1 MGLVIMAMGYSKR
14 KGIECM
20 KDNLSRRRKKY
31 ALGLLAV
38 TAATIGTSFSPS
50 APWVMASKT
59 ESDYGTPSNVPPVF
73 NPPVYNELD
82 FDPDENK
89 IKAYY
94 YHVQAGDNVTVT
106 PNTFTEK
113 DFDGN
118 DVTFN
123 NFIVK
128 ANDTLVE
135 DSDDIVLDTGNSENT
150 EKGKENGV
158 TRKYKLTLS
167 KALKDKIDKAA
178 TGGSSG
184 GAAPSKLEDGTNTTV
199 EGDGTDGNKYKVN
212 LKSDVT
218 NITSI
223 SGDATNGL
231 TLHSGG
237 DGTAGKTEVAVT
249 NTGVTFTTKPAKGKG
264 TTITING
271 NGIDVSSKKI
281 TGLGNG
287 AIAAGSTDAVTG
299 GQLHSTNTDVTNLRV
314 TKLDKTA
321 ERHIKPGTYNVMN
334 GTVTLEYVN
343 GEGNATTEKAIIN
356 GIATKSDIWRLGIQ
370 NAGDTTTTDIT
381 PSTDGKVTLKAGD
394 NVTLES
400 NAGTV
405 TISAKNKITSVTSG
419 NLDAL
424 SVDTSNG
431 AVTVNPVLAS
441 SISNRGDANK
451 LVTAGVVSTAITN
464 ATNPLA
470 KNDLSNITDA
480 GKKVITGL
488 GTKVAAGMGI
498 SVQESEDTT
507 TGQKTYTV
515 SSTAVAPKFANGTNT
530 TLEGDGTA
538 TKPYKYNVNP
548 ALTGITSITG
558 DTGLT
563 FIGAGTAVTI
573 NGNGVNVGGT
583 RVTNLADAAL
593 TGSSTDAVTGKQ
605 LHATNEKVEGKLDK
619 TAERHIKLST
629 YTVTNGSVT
638 LNYVDGEGH
647 DVADTTT
654 INGVASTSDVWKL
667 GIKNNGDKRA
677 TAITPTADGNVTL
690 KAGDNVSLS
699 SSNGEVTISAK
710 NTVKS
715 IISGDANTLTVTDN
729 NGDVT
734 LTPMVA
740 TDITSDGDKN
750 KLVTAG
756 VVNTAITNATSPLA
770 NKNLSNITDAGKK
783 VITGLGTKV
792 VAGTGIDVQESE
804 DTATGQKTYTVSST
818 AVAPKFANGTNTT
831 VSGDGSTGNEYSF
844 DVNPNLTSISSVSGG
859 TSGLTLKSSNATKG
873 AKTEVSLTNGGVT
886 FKSTPTTGDAKTV
899 TINSNGIH
907 AGDTK
912 ITGLENGAIAAGSKD
927 AVTGDQ
933 LHTTNEK
940 VESKLD
946 KTAERHIKSGT
957 YSVENGKV
965 TLTYAD
971 GTGAD
976 VPNETAIINGVAAKS
991 DLWGLSINNGNGAT
1005 DVTPATGKIT
1015 LTAGDNVDIQN
1026 KNGTVTI
1033 SAKDVV
1039 KSVTSATPEAVTVN
1053 NTNGSVTVTA
1063 NTAGDITKA
1072 ADANKL
1078 VTASVVNTAIT
1089 NATKPLAD
1097 KNLSNITDAGK
1108 KMITGLGTK
1117 VAAGTGIDV
1126 QESEDTATGQKT
1138 YTVSTT
1144 ARAPKFENGTN
1155 TTVSGDGTEANK
1167 YTFNVSPT
1175 LTNITSVTGNTT
1187 SGLTLSSGGDTT
1199 TGKTELA
1206 LANGG
1211 ATFTSTSAGGTVKTV
1226 TISTTGINAGD
1237 TKITNLADGA
1247 ISKDSKD
1254 AVNGSQLFNER
1265 VTSPVIFVDKDGNQ
1279 VFKTADGKFVT
1290 KEGTE
1295 ITDADELAKIH
1306 TKVNA
1311 ANPMTL
1317 DNVASTIENTTVP
1330 NATDPQNPTFKEKLT
1345 AAAGNDA
1352 TKHAVV
1358 NVEDLHKATT
1368 SASDS
1373 TVAKGLDFYG
1383 DDTKTTDKVH
1393 RDLGTAL
1400 KIQGADTYT
1409 RKDTDTT
1416 GTTNIRVTNN
1426 ASGDGLN
1433 VAMANTLRGIT
1444 SITNG
1449 NGATDV
1455 ASTTM
1460 NITGDGVEIT
1470 NAQPAANGNK
1480 ASKTTVTI
1488 GKEGINAGGTKVTN
1502 VAEGAISEDS
1512 TDVVIGK
1519 QLHATNTDVANL
1531 KLTKLDKAD
1540 DVHVQA
1546 GEYAVNDKTGT
1557 VELTLAKG
1565 ENDTDTGKK
1574 VKISGIVTHAVL
1586 SNTMDAYELNIE
1598 GDENTSNK
1606 NSLKKGVAVHGSS
1619 NFTPDEATQKAG
1631 INIQAKA
1638 TDKGF
1643 DVKLSDTLTNMKG
1656 ITFAPTTQGGA
1667 SVSLT
1672 STGLDNGGNTIT
1684 NVAAGVNDTD
1694 AVNVSQLKNLAHA
1707 TVNVDSRINRLGAQS
1722 AAMAGLR
1729 HLQYD
1734 PLEPTT
1740 IMAGVGTYKGQTALA
1755 LGIAHYK
1762 NESLLFHAGASIG
1775 SDPNELMANAGVS
1788 WKFGSR
1794 ADETAVK
1801 DTFRQ
1806 GPISSSY
1813 ALQDKVA
1820 ALEAQNQM
1828 QKEEINELKAQLA
1841 EVLQYIKKA
1850 N

>member
-1 MGLVIMAMGYSKR
+1 MN
-14 KGIECM
+14 
-20 KDNLSRRRKKY
+20 DNLSRRSKKY
-31 ALGLLAV
+31 AIALLAA
-38 TAATIGTSFSPS
+38 TAATVATSFTPS

-82 FDPDENK
+82 FDPNENK

-106 PNTFTEK
+106 SNTFKED

-118 DVTFN
+118 NVTFN

-135 DSDDIVLDTGNSENT
+135 DSDDIVVDTGNSENT

-178 TGGSSG
+178 AGGGSG

-237 DGTAGKTEVAVT
+237 DGTAGKTEVAIT

-264 TTITING
+264 TTITINS

-299 GQLHSTNTDVTNLRV
+299 GQLHSTNTDVANLRA

-343 GEGNATTEKAIIN
+343 GEGNVTTEKAIIN

-488 GTKVAAGMGI
+488 GTEV
-498 SVQESEDTT
+498 VQGNGVTVTPNEDAT
-507 TGQKTYTV
+507 TGKKTYII
-515 SSTAVAPKFANGTNT
+515 SAVKPNFAAGTNT
-530 TLEGDGTA
+530 TLEGEGTPA
-538 TKPYKYNVNP
+538 KPYKYNVNP
-548 ALTGITSITG
+548 VLTGITSITG

-605 LHATNEKVEGKLDK
+605 LHTTNIKVTNLETTKLDK
-619 TAERHIKLST
+619 TAERHIKPST

-654 INGVASTSDVWKL
+654 INGVASISDVWKL
-667 GIKNNGDKRA
+667 GIKNNGDKTA
-677 TAITPTADGNVTL
+677 TVITPTADGKVTL

-750 KLVTAG
+750 KLVTAS
-756 VVNTAITNATSPLA
+756 VVNTAITNATNPLA
-770 NKNLSNITDAGKK
+770 KNDLSNITDTGKK

-792 VAGTGIDVQESE
+792 VAGTGIDVKESE
-804 DTATGQKTYTVSST
+804 DTTTGQKTYTVSTT
-818 AVAPKFANGTNTT
+818 ARAPKFENGTNTT
-831 VSGDGSTGNEYSF
+831 LTGDGSTGNEYSF

-886 FKSTPTTGDAKTV
+886 FKSTPTTGDVKTV

-927 AVTGDQ
+927 AVTGNQ

-991 DLWGLSINNGNGAT
+991 DLWSLSINNGNGTT
-1005 DVTPATGKIT
+1005 DVTPATGKVT
-1015 LTAGDNVDIQN
+1015 LTAGDNIDIQN
-1026 KNGTVTI
+1026 KNGVVTI

-1039 KSVTSATPEAVTVN
+1039 KSVTSATPDALTVN
-1053 NTNGSVTVTA
+1053 NINGSITVTA

-1117 VAAGTGIDV
+1117 VVAGTGIDV

-1144 ARAPKFENGTN
+1144 ARAPKFANGTN

-1265 VTSPVIFVDKDGNQ
+1265 VTSPVIFVDKDGKQ

-1317 DNVASTIENTTVP
+1317 DNVASTIEDTTVP
-1330 NATDPQNPTFKEKLT
+1330 NAADPQNPTFKEKLT

-1373 TVAKGLDFYG
+1373 IAAKGLDFYG
-1383 DDTKTTDKVH
+1383 DDTTTTGKVH

-1416 GTTNIRVTNN
+1416 GTTNISVTNN
-1426 ASGDGLN
+1426 ASGDGLH

-1449 NGATDV
+1449 NGTTDV

-1470 NAQPAANGNK
+1470 NTQPAANGNK

-1488 GKEGINAGGTKVTN
+1488 GKDGINAGGTKITN
-1502 VAEGAISEDS
+1502 VAEGAINETS

-1531 KLTKLDKAD
+1531 KLTKLDKTD

-1598 GDENTSNK
+1598 GDENTTNK

-1619 NFTPDEATQKAG
+1619 NFTPDEATKNAG

-1643 DVKLSDTLTNMKG
+1643 DVKLADTLTNMKG

-1734 PLEPTT
+1734 PMEPTT
-1740 IMAGVGTYKGQTALA
+1740 VMAGVGTYKGQTALA

-1775 SDPNELMANAGVS
+1775 SNHDELMANAGVS

-1794 ADETAVK
+1794 SGESAVK

>member
-299 GQLHSTNTDVTNLRV
+299 GQLHSTNTDVANLRA

-356 GIATKSDIWRLGIQ
+356 GIATKSDIWKLGIQ

-381 PSTDGKVTLKAGD
+381 PGTDGKVTLKAGD
-394 NVTLES
+394 NITLES

-405 TISAKNKITSVTSG
+405 TISAKNKITSITSG

-431 AVTVNPVLAS
+431 AVTINPVLAS

-488 GTKVAAGMGI
+488 GTEV
-498 SVQESEDTT
+498 VQGNGVTVTPNEDAT
-507 TGQKTYTV
+507 TGKKTYTI
-515 SSTAVAPKFANGTNT
+515 SAVKPNFAAGTNT
-530 TLEGDGTA
+530 TLEGEGTA
-538 TKPYKYNVNP
+538 AKPYKYNVNP

-605 LHATNEKVEGKLDK
+605 LHTTNIKVTNLETTKLDK
-619 TAERHIKLST
+619 TAERHIKPST

-654 INGVASTSDVWKL
+654 INGVASISDVWKL
-667 GIKNNGDKRA
+667 GIKNNGDKTA
-677 TAITPTADGNVTL
+677 TVITPTADGNVTL

-734 LTPMVA
+734 LTPVVA

-770 NKNLSNITDAGKK
+770 NKNLSNIADAGKK

-792 VAGTGIDVQESE
+792 AAGMGISVQESE
-804 DTATGQKTYTVSST
+804 DTTTGQKTYTVSST

-859 TSGLTLKSSNATKG
+859 TSGLTLKSSGATKG

-991 DLWGLSINNGNGAT
+991 DLWDLSINNGNGAT
-1005 DVTPATGKIT
+1005 DVTPATGKVT
-1015 LTAGDNVDIQN
+1015 LTAGDNIDIQN

-1039 KSVTSATPEAVTVN
+1039 KSVTSATPDALTVN

-1117 VAAGTGIDV
+1117 VVAGTGIDV
-1126 QESEDTATGQKT
+1126 QESEDTTTGQKT
-1138 YTVSTT
+1138 YTVSST
-1144 ARAPKFENGTN
+1144 AVAPKFANGTN

-1226 TISTTGINAGD
+1226 TINTTGINAGD

-1265 VTSPVIFVDKDGNQ
+1265 VTSPVIFVDKDGKQ
-1279 VFKTADGKFVT
+1279 VFKTAEGKFVT
-1290 KEGTE
+1290 KEGTAVA
-1295 ITDADELAKIH
+1295 DADLDKVH

-1311 ANPMTL
+1311 DKAMTL

-1330 NATDPQNPTFKEKLT
+1330 NAADPKHVTFKEKLT

-1373 TVAKGLDFYG
+1373 IVAKGLDFYG
-1383 DDTKTTDKVH
+1383 DDTATTGKVH

-1409 RKDTDTT
+1409 RKDTDTM
-1416 GTTNIRVTNN
+1416 GTTNISVIKN

-1449 NGATDV
+1449 DGATDV

-1460 NITGDGVEIT
+1460 HITGDGVEIT

-1488 GKEGINAGGTKVTN
+1488 GKDGINAGGTKVTN
-1502 VAEGAISEDS
+1502 VAEGTIGKDS

-1598 GDENTSNK
+1598 GDENTTNK

-1619 NFTPDEATQKAG
+1619 NFTPDEATKNAG

-1643 DVKLSDTLTNMKG
+1643 DVKLADTLTNMKG
-1656 ITFAPTTQGGA
+1656 ITFEPATKGA
-1667 SVSLT
+1667 TPVSLT
-1672 STGLDNGGNTIT
+1672 STGLDNGGNRIT
-1684 NVAAGVNDTD
+1684 NVAAGQHDTD

-1707 TVNVDSRINRLGAQS
+1707 TVAIDSRINRLGAQS

-1734 PLEPTT
+1734 PMEPTT
-1740 IMAGVGTYKGQTALA
+1740 LMAGVGTYKGQTALA
-1755 LGIAHYK
+1755 LGVAHYK

-1801 DTFRQ
+1801 DTYRQ

-1841 EVLQYIKKA
+1841 EVLQYIKKG
-1850 N
+1850 

>member
-1 MGLVIMAMGYSKR
+1 MGLVIMAMCYSKK

-20 KDNLSRRRKKY
+20 NDNLSRRRKKY
-31 ALGLLAV
+31 AIALLAV
-38 TAATIGTSFSPS
+38 TTATVGTSFTPS
-50 APWVMASKT
+50 APWVMASKGA
-59 ESDYGTPSNVPPVF
+59 SGGGANSNIPPTF
-73 NPPVYNELD
+73 NPPVYTEVP
-82 FDPDENK
+82 FDSSSEK
-89 IKAYY
+89 IEIPY

-106 PNTFTEK
+106 TNTFTET
-113 DFDGN
+113 DFNGN
-118 DVTFN
+118 VEATFN

-135 DSDDIVLDTGNSENT
+135 DSDDIVVDKNNSEHA
-150 EKGKENGV
+150 EKGSVNGV

-178 TGGSSG
+178 TGGG

-287 AIAAGSTDAVTG
+287 AIVAGSTDAVTG
-299 GQLHSTNTDVTNLRV
+299 GQLHSTNTDVANLRV

-321 ERHIKPGTYNVMN
+321 ERHIKSGTYSVEN
-334 GTVTLEYVN
+334 GKVTLTYTDGTGADVPNE
-343 GEGNATTEKAIIN
+343 TAIIN
-356 GIATKSDIWRLGIQ
+356 GVAAKSDLWSLSINNG
-370 NAGDTTTTDIT
+370 NGAMDVT
-381 PSTDGKVTLKAGD
+381 PATGKVTLTAGD
-394 NVTLES
+394 NIDIQNKNGS
-400 NAGTV
+400 V
-405 TISAKNKITSVTSG
+405 TISAKDVVKSLTSTTP
-419 NLDAL
+419 DAL
-424 SVDTSNG
+424 TVNNTNG
-431 AVTVNPVLAS
+431 AVTVTAK
-441 SISNRGDANK
+441 IAGDITKAADVNK
-451 LVTAGVVSTAITN
+451 LVTAGTVNTAIN
-464 ATNPLA
+464 AAITPLA
-470 KNDLSNITDA
+470 DKNLSNISDA
-480 GKKVITGL
+480 GKKVITSL
-488 GTKVAAGMGI
+488 GTEV
-498 SVQESEDTT
+498 VQGDGVTVGTT
-507 TGQKTYTV
+507 TDATGKKTYTI
-515 SSTAVAPKFANGTNT
+515 SAVKLNFAAGTNT
-530 TLEGDGTA
+530 TLEGDGTV
-538 TKPYKYNVNP
+538 TSPYKYNVNP

-583 RVTNLADAAL
+583 RVTNLADADL
-593 TGSSTDAVTGKQ
+593 SGSSTDAVTGKQ
-605 LHATNEKVEGKLDK
+605 LHATNTKVTNLETTKLDK
-619 TAERHIKLST
+619 TAERHIKPST

-677 TAITPTADGNVTL
+677 TAITPTADGKVTL

-734 LTPMVA
+734 LTPVVA

-756 VVNTAITNATSPLA
+756 IVNTAITPLA
-770 NKNLSNITDAGKK
+770 KKNLSNIDVSGKK
-783 VITGLGTKV
+783 VITSLGTKV
-792 VAGTGIDVQESE
+792 AAGTGIAVQESE
-804 DTATGQKTYTVSST
+804 DTTTGQKTYTVSST
-818 AVAPKFANGTNTT
+818 VVAPKFANGTNTT
-831 VSGDGSTGNEYSF
+831 VSGDG
-844 DVNPNLTSISSVSGG
+844 
-859 TSGLTLKSSNATKG
+859 
-873 AKTEVSLTNGGVT
+873 TE
-886 FKSTPTTGDAKTV
+886 D
-899 TINSNGIH
+899 
-907 AGDTK
+907 
-912 ITGLENGAIAAGSKD
+912 
-927 AVTGDQ
+927 
-933 LHTTNEK
+933 
-940 VESKLD
+940 
-946 KTAERHIKSGT
+946 
-957 YSVENGKV
+957 
-965 TLTYAD
+965 
-971 GTGAD
+971 
-976 VPNETAIINGVAAKS
+976 
-991 DLWGLSINNGNGAT
+991 
-1005 DVTPATGKIT
+1005 
-1015 LTAGDNVDIQN
+1015 
-1026 KNGTVTI
+1026 
-1033 SAKDVV
+1033 
-1039 KSVTSATPEAVTVN
+1039 
-1053 NTNGSVTVTA
+1053 
-1063 NTAGDITKA
+1063 
-1072 ADANKL
+1072 
-1078 VTASVVNTAIT
+1078 
-1089 NATKPLAD
+1089 
-1097 KNLSNITDAGK
+1097 
-1108 KMITGLGTK
+1108 
-1117 VAAGTGIDV
+1117 
-1126 QESEDTATGQKT
+1126 
-1138 YTVSTT
+1138 
-1144 ARAPKFENGTN
+1144 
-1155 TTVSGDGTEANK
+1155 NK
-1167 YTFNVSPT
+1167 YTFNISPT
-1175 LTNITSVTGNTT
+1175 LTGITSIANDNT
-1187 SGLTLSSGGDTT
+1187 LTL
-1199 TGKTELA
+1199 K
-1206 LANGG
+1206 
-1211 ATFTSTSAGGTVKTV
+1211 GGTGSV
-1226 TISTTGINAGD
+1226 TISNDGVTVNSKVTGVTAGD
-1237 TKITNLADGA
+1237 VKADSTDA
-1247 ISKDSKD
+1247 I
-1254 AVNGSQLFNER
+1254 NGSQLFNER

-1279 VFKTADGKFVT
+1279 VFRTADNKFVT
-1290 KEGTE
+1290 KAGTE

-1311 ANPMTL
+1311 VKPMTL
-1317 DNVASTIENTTVP
+1317 DNVASTIENMTVP
-1330 NATDPQNPTFKEKLT
+1330 NAADPQNPTFKEKLT

-1368 SASDS
+1368 AASDS

-1383 DDTKTTDKVH
+1383 DDTTTTGKVH

-1416 GTTNIRVTNN
+1416 GTTNISVTKN

-1449 NGATDV
+1449 DGATDV

-1460 NITGDGVEIT
+1460 HITGDGVEIT

-1488 GKEGINAGGTKVTN
+1488 GKDGINAGSTKITN
-1502 VAEGAISEDS
+1502 VAEGAINETS

-1531 KLTKLDKAD
+1531 KLTKLDKTD
-1540 DVHVQA
+1540 DVHIQA

-1598 GDENTSNK
+1598 GDENTTNK
-1606 NSLKKGVAVHGSS
+1606 NSLKKGVAVHGAS
-1619 NFTPDEATQKAG
+1619 NFTPDEATKNAG

-1643 DVKLSDTLTNMKG
+1643 DVKLADTLTNMKG
-1656 ITFAPTTQGGA
+1656 ITFEPATKGAAP
-1667 SVSLT
+1667 VSLT
-1672 STGLDNGGNTIT
+1672 STGLDNGGNRIT
-1684 NVAAGVNDTD
+1684 NVAAGQHDTD

-1707 TVNVDSRINRLGAQS
+1707 TVAIDSRINRLGAQS

-1734 PLEPTT
+1734 PMEPTT
-1740 IMAGVGTYKGQTALA
+1740 VMAGVGTYKGQTALA
-1755 LGIAHYK
+1755 LGVAHYK

-1788 WKFGSR
+1788 WKFGFR

-1801 DTFRQ
+1801 DTYRQ

-1841 EVLQYIKKA
+1841 EVLQYIKKG
-1850 N
+1850 

>member
-1 MGLVIMAMGYSKR
+1 MGYSKR

>member
-1 MGLVIMAMGYSKR
+1 MN
-14 KGIECM
+14 
-20 KDNLSRRRKKY
+20 DNLSRRRKKY

-50 APWVMASKT
+50 APWVMASNT
-59 ESDYGTPSNVPPVF
+59 ESDSGTPSNVPPVF
-73 NPPVYNELD
+73 NPPVYNELE
-82 FDPDENK
+82 FDPNENK

-106 PNTFTEK
+106 SNTFAED

-118 DVTFN
+118 NVIFN

-135 DSDDIVLDTGNSENT
+135 NSDDIVVDTGNSENT
-150 EKGKENGV
+150 EKGTENGV

-178 TGGSSG
+178 AGGG

-199 EGDGTDGNKYKVN
+199 SGDGTDGNKYKVN

-218 NITSI
+218 NLTSI

-231 TLHSGG
+231 TVHSGG
-237 DGTAGKTEVAVT
+237 DGTAGKTEVAIT

-264 TTITING
+264 TTITINS

-299 GQLHSTNTDVTNLRV
+299 GQLHSTNTDVANLRA

-356 GIATKSDIWRLGIQ
+356 GIATKSDIWKLGIQ

-431 AVTVNPVLAS
+431 AVTINPVLAS

-480 GKKVITGL
+480 GKKVITRL
-488 GTKVAAGMGI
+488 GTEV
-498 SVQESEDTT
+498 VQGDGVTVGTT
-507 TGQKTYTV
+507 TDATGKKTYTI
-515 SSTAVAPKFANGTNT
+515 SAVKPNFAAGTNT
-530 TLEGDGTA
+530 TLEGDGTV

-605 LHATNEKVEGKLDK
+605 LHTTNIKVTNLETTKLDK
-619 TAERHIKLST
+619 TAERHIKPST

-677 TAITPTADGNVTL
+677 TAITPTADGKVTL

-734 LTPMVA
+734 LTPVVA

-756 VVNTAITNATSPLA
+756 IVNTAITPLA
-770 NKNLSNITDAGKK
+770 KKDLSNIDVAGKK

-792 VAGTGIDVQESE
+792 AAGTGISVQESE
-804 DTATGQKTYTVSST
+804 DTTTGQKTYTVSST

-844 DVNPNLTSISSVSGG
+844 DVNPNLTSISSVSGV
-859 TSGLTLKSSNATKG
+859 TSGLTLKSSGATKG

-907 AGDTK
+907 VGDTK

-991 DLWGLSINNGNGAT
+991 DLWSLSINNGNGTT
-1005 DVTPATGKIT
+1005 DVTPATGKVT
-1015 LTAGDNVDIQN
+1015 LTAGDNIDIQN
-1026 KNGTVTI
+1026 KNGVVTI

-1039 KSVTSATPEAVTVN
+1039 KSVTSATPDALTVN
-1053 NTNGSVTVTA
+1053 NINGSVTVTA
-1063 NTAGDITKA
+1063 NTAGDITKV

-1078 VTASVVNTAIT
+1078 VNAGVVNTAIT

-1108 KMITGLGTK
+1108 KVITGLGTK
-1117 VAAGTGIDV
+1117 VVAGTGIDV
-1126 QESEDTATGQKT
+1126 KESEDTATGQKT

-1265 VTSPVIFVDKDGNQ
+1265 VTNPVIFVDKDGKQ

-1317 DNVASTIENTTVP
+1317 DNVASTIEDTTVP
-1330 NATDPQNPTFKEKLT
+1330 NAADPQNPTFKEKLT

-1383 DDTKTTDKVH
+1383 DDTTTTGKVH

-1409 RKDTDTT
+1409 RKATDTT
-1416 GTTNIRVTNN
+1416 GTTNISVTNN

-1449 NGATDV
+1449 DGATDV

-1470 NAQPAANGNK
+1470 NTQPAANGNK

-1488 GKEGINAGGTKVTN
+1488 GKDGINAGGTKITN
-1502 VAEGAISEDS
+1502 VAEGAINETS

-1531 KLTKLDKAD
+1531 KLTKLDKTD

-1557 VELTLAKG
+1557 VELTLVKG

-1598 GDENTSNK
+1598 GDENTTNK

-1619 NFTPDEATQKAG
+1619 NFTPDEATKNAG

-1643 DVKLSDTLTNMKG
+1643 DVKLADTLTNMKG

-1740 IMAGVGTYKGQTALA
+1740 LMAGVGTYKGQTALA

-1775 SDPNELMANAGVS
+1775 SNHDELMANAGVS

-1794 ADETAVK
+1794 SGEVAVK

>member
-1 MGLVIMAMGYSKR
+1 MGLVIMAMYCSKK

-20 KDNLSRRRKKY
+20 NDNLSRRSKKY
-31 ALGLLAV
+31 AIALLAA
-38 TAATIGTSFSPS
+38 TAATVATSFTPS

-73 NPPVYNELD
+73 NPPVYNELE
-82 FDPDENK
+82 FDPNENK

-106 PNTFTEK
+106 SNTFKED

-118 DVTFN
+118 NVIFN

-135 DSDDIVLDTGNSENT
+135 DSDDIVVDTGNSENT

-178 TGGSSG
+178 AGGG

-488 GTKVAAGMGI
+488 GTEV
-498 SVQESEDTT
+498 VQGNGVTVTPNEDAT
-507 TGQKTYTV
+507 TGKKTYTI
-515 SSTAVAPKFANGTNT
+515 SAVKPNFAAGTNT
-530 TLEGDGTA
+530 TLEGEGTA
-538 TKPYKYNVNP
+538 AKPYKYNVNP
-548 ALTGITSITG
+548 VLTGITSITG

-583 RVTNLADAAL
+583 RVTNLVDADL
-593 TGSSTDAVTGKQ
+593 SGSSTDAVTGKQ

-619 TAERHIKLST
+619 TAERHIKPST

-638 LNYVDGEGH
+638 LNYVDGKGH

-667 GIKNNGDKRA
+667 GIKNNGDKTA
-677 TAITPTADGNVTL
+677 TAITPTADGKVTL

-750 KLVTAG
+750 KLVTAS
-756 VVNTAITNATSPLA
+756 VVNTAITNATNPLA
-770 NKNLSNITDAGKK
+770 KNDLSNITDTGKK

-792 VAGTGIDVQESE
+792 VAGTGIDVKESE
-804 DTATGQKTYTVSST
+804 DTT
-818 AVAPKFANGTNTT
+818 
-831 VSGDGSTGNEYSF
+831 
-844 DVNPNLTSISSVSGG
+844 
-859 TSGLTLKSSNATKG
+859 
-873 AKTEVSLTNGGVT
+873 
-886 FKSTPTTGDAKTV
+886 
-899 TINSNGIH
+899 
-907 AGDTK
+907 
-912 ITGLENGAIAAGSKD
+912 
-927 AVTGDQ
+927 
-933 LHTTNEK
+933 
-940 VESKLD
+940 
-946 KTAERHIKSGT
+946 
-957 YSVENGKV
+957 
-965 TLTYAD
+965 
-971 GTGAD
+971 
-976 VPNETAIINGVAAKS
+976 
-991 DLWGLSINNGNGAT
+991 
-1005 DVTPATGKIT
+1005 
-1015 LTAGDNVDIQN
+1015 
-1026 KNGTVTI
+1026 
-1033 SAKDVV
+1033 
-1039 KSVTSATPEAVTVN
+1039 
-1053 NTNGSVTVTA
+1053 
-1063 NTAGDITKA
+1063 
-1072 ADANKL
+1072 
-1078 VTASVVNTAIT
+1078 
-1089 NATKPLAD
+1089 
-1097 KNLSNITDAGK
+1097 
-1108 KMITGLGTK
+1108 
-1117 VAAGTGIDV
+1117 
-1126 QESEDTATGQKT
+1126 TGQKT

-1155 TTVSGDGTEANK
+1155 TTLEGDGTVAKPYK
-1167 YTFNVSPT
+1167 YNVNPA
-1175 LTNITSVTGNTT
+1175 LTGITSITNATT
-1187 SGLTLSSGGDTT
+1187 ADGDGTKLTIDGDKLSVVNKKGTDTT
-1199 TGKTELA
+1199 TVIIGKDGIDAGGKTITNVA
-1206 LANGG
+1206 DPTGDKDAANKEYVDAQKWGLKVQNGDNAAEAVTAKDKAITLKASADTTDNEATPKKGLLIAKDDQGNITVGLDKASRTTLDNAANVGNTASDGRDGKAGVGTDG
-1211 ATFTSTSAGGTVKTV
+1211 AVAAGSAGAQGPTGKDGLNGKDLTNKVNALRNGEAGTVVYTNAAGDRLVKANDGNYYRAEMVKADGTVKTGSEIPV
-1226 TISTTGINAGD
+1226 NVDPNPVSAKDIIASLVSTDGSTTTAGAAKPV
-1237 TKITNLADGA
+1237 TKLSNIAEGTVSTTSNDVVTGR
-1247 ISKDSKD
+1247 
-1254 AVNGSQLFNER
+1254 QLFNER
-1265 VTSPVIFVDKDGNQ
+1265 VTNPVIFVDKDGKQ

-1317 DNVASTIENTTVP
+1317 DNVASTIEDTTVP
-1330 NATDPQNPTFKEKLT
+1330 NAADPQNPTFKEKLT

-1383 DDTKTTDKVH
+1383 DDTTTTGKVH

-1409 RKDTDTT
+1409 RKATDTT
-1416 GTTNIRVTNN
+1416 GTTNISVTKN

-1449 NGATDV
+1449 DGATDV

-1470 NAQPAANGNK
+1470 NTQPAANGNK

-1488 GKEGINAGGTKVTN
+1488 GKDGINAGGTKITN
-1502 VAEGAISEDS
+1502 VAEGAINETS

-1531 KLTKLDKAD
+1531 KLTKLDKTD

-1598 GDENTSNK
+1598 GDENTTNK

-1619 NFTPDEATQKAG
+1619 NFTPDQATKNAG

-1643 DVKLSDTLTNMKG
+1643 DVKLADTLTNMKG

-1740 IMAGVGTYKGQTALA
+1740 VMAGVGTYKGQTALA
-1755 LGIAHYK
+1755 LGVAHYK

-1794 ADETAVK
+1794 SGEVAVK
-1801 DTFRQ
+1801 DIFRQ

-1813 ALQDKVA
+1813 TLQDKVS

>member
-1 MGLVIMAMGYSKR
+1 MGLVVMAMCYSKK

-20 KDNLSRRRKKY
+20 NDNLSRRRKKY
-31 ALGLLAV
+31 AIGLLAV

-73 NPPVYNELD
+73 NPPVYNELE

-94 YHVQAGDNVTVT
+94 YHVQAGDNVAVT

-135 DSDDIVLDTGNSENT
+135 DSDDIVVDKGNSENP
-150 EKGKENGV
+150 EKGTENGV

-178 TGGSSG
+178 AGGG

-199 EGDGTDGNKYKVN
+199 EGDGTDGNSYKVN
-212 LKSDVT
+212 LKPNVT
-218 NITSI
+218 NIASI

-281 TGLGNG
+281 TGLANG
-287 AIAAGSTDAVTG
+287 DIVAGSTDAVTG
-299 GQLHSTNTDVTNLRV
+299 GQLYDTNTDVANLKV
-314 TKLDKTA
+314 KKLDTTA
-321 ERHIKPGTYNVMN
+321 ERHIKSGTYTVEN
-334 GTVTLEYVN
+334 GKVTLTYADGTGADVPNE
-343 GEGNATTEKAIIN
+343 TAIIN
-356 GIATKSDIWRLGIQ
+356 GVAAKSDLWSLSINNG
-370 NAGDTTTTDIT
+370 NGATDVT
-381 PSTDGKVTLKAGD
+381 PATGKVTLTAGD
-394 NVTLES
+394 N
-400 NAGTV
+400 
-405 TISAKNKITSVTSG
+405 IDIQNK
-419 NLDAL
+419 
-424 SVDTSNG
+424 NG
-431 AVTVNPVLAS
+431 AVTISVKDVVKSVTSATPDALTVNNTNGSVTVTANTAGD
-441 SISNRGDANK
+441 ITATGDANK
-451 LVTAGVVSTAITN
+451 LVTAGTVNTAINTAIT
-464 ATNPLA
+464 PLA
-470 KNDLSNITDA
+470 KKDLSNIDAA

-488 GTKVAAGMGI
+488 GTEVIEGNGVTVTSK
-498 SVQESEDTT
+498 EDAT
-507 TGQKTYTV
+507 TGKKTYTI
-515 SSTAVAPKFANGTNT
+515 SAVKPNFENGTNT
-530 TLEGDGTA
+530 TVTGDGTA
-538 TKPYKYNVNP
+538 ASPYKYNLNP

-583 RVTNLADAAL
+583 RVTNLADADL
-593 TGSSTDAVTGKQ
+593 SGSSTDAVTGKQ
-605 LHATNEKVEGKLDK
+605 LHTTNTKVTNLETTKLDK
-619 TAERHIKLST
+619 TAERHIKPST

-647 DVADTTT
+647 DVADTT
-654 INGVASTSDVWKL
+654 IIHGVASTSDVWKL
-667 GIKNNGDKRA
+667 GIKNNGDKTA
-677 TAITPTADGNVTL
+677 TVITPTADGNVTL

-734 LTPMVA
+734 LTPVVA
-740 TDITSDGDKN
+740 TNITSDGDKN

-770 NKNLSNITDAGKK
+770 NKNLSNIADAGKK

-792 VAGTGIDVQESE
+792 AAGTGISVQESE
-804 DTATGQKTYTVSST
+804 DTTTGQKTYTVSST

-859 TSGLTLKSSNATKG
+859 TSGLTLKSSGATKG

-886 FKSTPTTGDAKTV
+886 FKSTPTTGDAKIV

-1005 DVTPATGKIT
+1005 DVTPATGKVT
-1015 LTAGDNVDIQN
+1015 LTAGDNIDIQN

-1039 KSVTSATPEAVTVN
+1039 KSVTSATPDALTVN

-1117 VAAGTGIDV
+1117 VVAGTGIDV

-1138 YTVSTT
+1138 YTVLQMV
-1144 ARAPKFENGTN
+1144 RIPRFLVMGQR
-1155 TTVSGDGTEANK
+1155 
-1167 YTFNVSPT
+1167 
-1175 LTNITSVTGNTT
+1175 L
-1187 SGLTLSSGGDTT
+1187 
-1199 TGKTELA
+1199 
-1206 LANGG
+1206 
-1211 ATFTSTSAGGTVKTV
+1211 
-1226 TISTTGINAGD
+1226 
-1237 TKITNLADGA
+1237 
-1247 ISKDSKD
+1247 
-1254 AVNGSQLFNER
+1254 
-1265 VTSPVIFVDKDGNQ
+1265 
-1279 VFKTADGKFVT
+1279 
-1290 KEGTE
+1290 
-1295 ITDADELAKIH
+1295 
-1306 TKVNA
+1306 
-1311 ANPMTL
+1311 
-1317 DNVASTIENTTVP
+1317 
-1330 NATDPQNPTFKEKLT
+1330 
-1345 AAAGNDA
+1345 
-1352 TKHAVV
+1352 
-1358 NVEDLHKATT
+1358 
-1368 SASDS
+1368 
-1373 TVAKGLDFYG
+1373 
-1383 DDTKTTDKVH
+1383 
-1393 RDLGTAL
+1393 
-1400 KIQGADTYT
+1400 
-1409 RKDTDTT
+1409 
-1416 GTTNIRVTNN
+1416 
-1426 ASGDGLN
+1426 
-1433 VAMANTLRGIT
+1433 
-1444 SITNG
+1444 
-1449 NGATDV
+1449 
-1455 ASTTM
+1455 
-1460 NITGDGVEIT
+1460 
-1470 NAQPAANGNK
+1470 
-1480 ASKTTVTI
+1480 
-1488 GKEGINAGGTKVTN
+1488 
-1502 VAEGAISEDS
+1502 
-1512 TDVVIGK
+1512 
-1519 QLHATNTDVANL
+1519 
-1531 KLTKLDKAD
+1531 
-1540 DVHVQA
+1540 
-1546 GEYAVNDKTGT
+1546 
-1557 VELTLAKG
+1557 
-1565 ENDTDTGKK
+1565 
-1574 VKISGIVTHAVL
+1574 
-1586 SNTMDAYELNIE
+1586 
-1598 GDENTSNK
+1598 
-1606 NSLKKGVAVHGSS
+1606 
-1619 NFTPDEATQKAG
+1619 
-1631 INIQAKA
+1631 INI
-1638 TDKGF
+1638 
-1643 DVKLSDTLTNMKG
+1643 LLM
-1656 ITFAPTTQGGA
+1656 
-1667 SVSLT
+1667 SVL
-1672 STGLDNGGNTIT
+1672 
-1684 NVAAGVNDTD
+1684 
-1694 AVNVSQLKNLAHA
+1694 H
-1707 TVNVDSRINRLGAQS
+1707 
-1722 AAMAGLR
+1722 
-1729 HLQYD
+1729 
-1734 PLEPTT
+1734 
-1740 IMAGVGTYKGQTALA
+1740 
-1755 LGIAHYK
+1755 
-1762 NESLLFHAGASIG
+1762 
-1775 SDPNELMANAGVS
+1775 
-1788 WKFGSR
+1788 
-1794 ADETAVK
+1794 
-1801 DTFRQ
+1801 
-1806 GPISSSY
+1806 
-1813 ALQDKVA
+1813 
-1820 ALEAQNQM
+1820 
-1828 QKEEINELKAQLA
+1828 
-1841 EVLQYIKKA
+1841 
-1850 N
+1850 